1 MGQLQPALTRR
12 PRGIAHLSTFTV
24 ILVLIF
30 GCDRT
35 GEEGSVDSGFVET
48 RVDTIAVRDTIVVV
62 DTVLV
67 EKEIVKRVEVPAEV
81 RPYYERPWKRQAQHG
96 KA

>member
-12 PRGIAHLSTFTV
+12 PEVMVLLSAFAV
-24 ILVLIF
+24 ILLII
-30 GCDRT
+30 GCDRA
-35 GEEGSVDSGFVET
+35 GEKGSADSGFVET